1 MFGYFIIGVLLVI
14 FFMTYINASSEEGM
28 YYKSTEN
35 FGGRGGGRGG
45 RGGGAPRGGGFRG
58 GMGGRGG
65 GFGPHHP
72 WGRGGGRGMHHW
84 RGRGWGGYYPGWGG
98 YAYPYYDWPLYTSY
112 SDNFEVCKNL
122 AVDKYTNC
130 TNGGV
135 PNVVCLATL
144 ERDVGSCL

>member
-35 FGGRGGGRGG
+35 FGRGG
-45 RGGGAPRGGGFRG
+45 RGGGFRGRGAPPMGRG
-58 GMGGRGG
+58 GMGFRGHG
-65 GFGPHHP
+65 GMNRGHH
-72 WGRGGGRGMHHW
+72 WGRGNWG
-84 RGRGWGGYYPGWGG
+84 GRGWGGYYPGWGG

-144 ERDVGSCL
+144 ERDVGACL